1 MKDLLKKLR
10 NYEIQIRKAINSQM
24 QGDFHS
30 IFKGSGLEFDDVRPY
45 QYGDDIRAIDWNV
58 SAKGHGTFVKTFR
71 ETKEQTIFFI
81 VDVSSSQDIGN
92 PGRTK
97 HDVGQEIC
105 GVLAMAGAKESSSI
119 GLIAYS
125 DQREIF
131 LKPAKGMSKVY
142 ELIYRLI
149 RLKPK
154 SHKTNLSQAILY
166 ALNAIRRR
174 SVIIMISD
182 FIDEGYFHNMK
193 SLARK
198 HDLVLIHISD
208 RRETS
213 LPKLGIIPVID
224 KETGSTIW
232 VNSSFGDFRNRIA
245 RHHTDRVEELKVF
258 CRRQQ
263 IDFLSIDTADD
274 YVPQLLKLFKSR
286 NRIMKGV

>member
-1 MKDLLKKLR
+1 
-10 NYEIQIRKAINSQM
+10 
-24 QGDFHS
+24 
-30 IFKGSGLEFDDVRPY
+30 
-45 QYGDDIRAIDWNV
+45 
-58 SAKGHGTFVKTFR
+58 
-71 ETKEQTIFFI
+71 
-81 VDVSSSQDIGN
+81 
-92 PGRTK
+92 
-97 HDVGQEIC
+97 
-105 GVLAMAGAKESSSI
+105 
-119 GLIAYS
+119 
-125 DQREIF
+125 
-131 LKPAKGMSKVY
+131 
-142 ELIYRLI
+142 
-149 RLKPK
+149 
-154 SHKTNLSQAILY
+154 
-166 ALNAIRRR
+166 
-174 SVIIMISD
+174 MISD